1 VKAYLAEAIGV
12 FALTFIGVGAILSNN
27 LSGGQD
33 FLMVALAHGLT
44 IAVMVSAT
52 ANLSGGHLNPAVS
65 FGAWLGGKLSL
76 SNMFKKYW
84 TAQVA
89 GSALAAGVAI
99 VLFGKEAVLNGT
111 PTLNLDLENAFLR
124 GVGLEAIATFFLVF
138 VVYGTGIDPR
148 GPKIGGLAIG
158 LAVTIGILAIGSH
171 TGGALN
177 PARMFGPWLVTGNLF
192 GEDGLIQALVYW
204 VGPLLGGGVAGWLY
218 SRIMMKS

>member
-1 VKAYLAEAIGV
+1 VKAYLAEAVGV
-12 FALTFIGVGAILSNN
+12 FALTFIGVGAIFSNN

-33 FLMVALAHGLT
+33 LLMVALAHGLT

-52 ANLSGGHLNPAVS
+52 ANVSGGHLNPAVS
-65 FGAWLGGKLSL
+65 FGAWIGGKLSL
-76 SNMFKKYW
+76 PEMFKYW

-89 GSALAAGVAI
+89 GGALAAGAALM
-99 VLFGKEAVLNGT
+99 LFGKEAVLNGT
-111 PTLNLDLENAFLR
+111 PTLNLESDHAFVR

-158 LAVTIGILAIGSH
+158 FTVAVGILAIGSL

-177 PARMFGPWLVTGNLF
+177 PARMFGPWLVTGNLL
-192 GEDGLIQALVYW
+192 GENGVIQALAYW
-204 VGPLLGGGVAGWLY
+204 IGPLIGGGVAGWLY
-218 SRIMMKS
+218 SQTMMKS